1 MASQLSTDYTGTLKR
16 MVVTVALSNMHFASN
31 LAIIIAREESFNPL
45 RRRASPQAPH
55 WNEDRS
61 ERRIFEWV
69 VRPSRIGV
77 GSTPGAAAPPVRHPV
92 VGASSP
98 SPLPVRHPVM
108 EASSPVVVK
117 QQQPSSTAV
126 FDKRRLKESIVSS
139 PPPMSPLQFQSQEA
153 QPLLLFSSS
162 IKATEDSSRYPI
174 PTILLLLLIFAQLL
188 LIHILGCK

>member
-31 LAIIIAREESFNPL
+31 LAIIIAREESSNPL

-77 GSTPGAAAPPVRHPV
+77 GSTPAAAAPPVRHPV

-117 QQQPSSTAV
+117 QQQRSSTAV

-153 QPLLLFSSS
+153 QPSS

-188 LIHILGCK
+188 RFFF